1 MTVESD
7 AATRDLPYEA
17 VVEGPFQVL
26 AHCFRAG
33 AHASR
38 PPGAVTAC
46 RRESGRR
53 GATDVAA
60 GERVRKLPSTGVEDS
75 KIGELLA
82 RPKKTVKCFAPSSIR
97 GCPRMT
103 SRLARDAG
111 ARHQARLDDRGP
123 EQRHRF
129 RRIRTRATGEA
140 VGSCAPARRDFLNA
154 LLPHPRTKFRPT
166 RVTIDR
172 RPSSRTQETSVNS
185 KTKPVRLPECSA
197 TSPASSS
204 RF

>member
-1 MTVESD
+1 MVHD
-7 AATRDLPYEA
+7 GRI
-17 VVEGPFQVL
+17 
-26 AHCFRAG
+26 
-33 AHASR
+33 
-38 PPGAVTAC
+38 
-46 RRESGRR
+46 RR
-53 GATDVAA
+53 GDAGPPVRSGCGRAVSGVGPLVQSRRARFAPTRRSYCLPSRIRTPRRHRCGG

-82 RPKKTVKCFAPSSIR
+82 RPKKTVKCFAPRSIR

-154 LLPHPRTKFRPT
+154 FCRTLAQNFAPL
-166 RVTIDR
+166 
-172 RPSSRTQETSVNS
+172 E
-185 KTKPVRLPECSA
+185 
-197 TSPASSS
+197 
-204 RF
+204 